1 MKGLVL
7 GTDYIIESGTGLA
20 KVLEINTNAR
30 AIARGEFIDN
40 YDFSSLESY
49 IVSSAF
55 TKVHV
60 IHQTFNT
67 AIASEIE
74 AICTSNNILYEGHIV
89 NQNAITVPYI
99 EDADDIFI
107 IRMSYDTTAIID
119 EEYAKDKFHLAR
131 AISSSAITPKTYF
144 SGAGDFMLDELTN
157 LPEFTYSGDA
167 PNFIVKKRVPNYDK
181 KFYPKCYK
189 FENNTQL
196 NDFIANSV
204 GEDELIQ
211 EFVHGDLIDGKRHIN
226 RSINLVYG
234 SDLTPINLGAYKVTH
249 VVEENIWA
257 NEYNSGSYGELALK
271 DRGKYITYY
280 SSDDLRA
287 RTYIYDETDNVLM
300 ADGTAKSF
308 ASCSIGDEVKAL
320 DIPGLDIDDTN
331 YSTNTWTGSYSETLV
346 SSSIVDTTIIAK
358 HSSPAINDYFLSIT
372 LDDANTWDD
381 IASTT
386 MLIKSGSLVKFK
398 SVAQL
403 EVGDELV
410 MYNVNSS
417 SVEVKTV
424 TALNVIFKTEQTLGA
439 MDVEPYDLFLPFVHN
454 TYTIIQHNPCQQPNC
469 AYNTCNPGI
478 SGFQGN
484 RSCNNCN
491 FTQCVK

>member
-7 GTDYIIESGTGLA
+7 GTDYIVESGTGIA
-20 KVLEINTNAR
+20 KVLEVNTNAR
-30 AIARGEFIDN
+30 AIARGEFIQN
-40 YDFSSLESY
+40 YDFSDLETY
-49 IVSSAF
+49 ITSASF
-55 TKVHV
+55 SKVHV

-67 AIASEIE
+67 AIASEIGT
-74 AICTSNNILYEGHIV
+74 ICSNNGIAFENHIV

-119 EEYAKDKFHLAR
+119 EDYAKDKFNLAR
-131 AISSSAITPKTYF
+131 AISSSAITPKTYY
-144 SGAGDFMLDELTN
+144 SASDSSLDELTS
-157 LPEFTYSGDA
+157 LAAFTYSGDS

-196 NDFIANSV
+196 NDFIANSL

-211 EFVHGDLIDGKRHIN
+211 EFVNGDLIDGKRHIN

-249 VVEENIWA
+249 VVEEGIWT
-257 NEYNSGSYGELALK
+257 NTYNSGSWGELALR

-287 RTYIYDETDNVLM
+287 RSYIYDESDNVLM

-320 DIPGLDIDDTN
+320 DIPNLDIDETS
-331 YSTNTWTGSYSETLV
+331 YNTATWSGSYTETVV

-358 HSSPAINDYFLSIT
+358 HSSPAINDYFMNIT
-372 LDDANTWDD
+372 LNDGNVWDD
-381 IASTT
+381 IASTQ
-386 MLIKSGSLVKFK
+386 MLVK
-398 SVAQL
+398 
-403 EVGDELV
+403 VGDNVVFRNVPDLVVGSEIV
-410 MYNVNSS
+410 MYNVSS
-417 SVEVKTV
+417 GTVETKTV
-424 TALNVIFKTEQTLGA
+424 TNLEVIFKDEQVLGSL
-439 MDVEPYDLFLPFVHN
+439 DVEPYDLFLPFVHN
-454 TYTIIQHNPCQQPNC
+454 DYTIIQHNPCQQPNC

-491 FTQCVK
+491 FSQCVK